1 MLLIK
6 SRFLIK
12 TVAICLLFATIFSV
26 PAYAAE
32 NAARYIDTFNG
43 YIYSAG
49 GGEIRV
55 WAIVDAPYTIDE
67 LGAAMILL
75 YECPTN
81 STNDSDWEI
90 IYTYYCNIWPER
102 MITYN
107 DSNHTGCVK
116 WEDGI
121 VGYYYKAQITVYASH
136 EGTTESRTFTTPAKP
151 ATRFAENA

>member
-1 MLLIK
+1 MFSRAKRFIHQTIAIFLVASTLL
-6 SRFLIK
+6 SLPVF
-12 TVAICLLFATIFSV
+12 
-26 PAYAAE
+26 AAE
-32 NAARYIDTFNG
+32 NSAQYITAYTG

-49 GGEIRV
+49 DGEIRV
-55 WAIVDAPYTIDE
+55 WVELDAPDTIDE

-136 EGTTESRTFTTPAKP
+136 EGTTESRTLTTPAKP